1 MVDFFHR
8 FDVSVEAE
16 LGQLGGQEDDV
27 QVNEADALYTN
38 PVQARE
44 FAEATGIDS
53 LAVAI
58 GTAHRYVCQST
69 GA

>member
-1 MVDFFHR
+1 MVDFCHR

-38 PVQARE
+38 PTQARE
-44 FAEATGIDS
+44 FAENRD
-53 LAVAI
+53 
-58 GTAHRYVCQST
+58 
-69 GA
+69 